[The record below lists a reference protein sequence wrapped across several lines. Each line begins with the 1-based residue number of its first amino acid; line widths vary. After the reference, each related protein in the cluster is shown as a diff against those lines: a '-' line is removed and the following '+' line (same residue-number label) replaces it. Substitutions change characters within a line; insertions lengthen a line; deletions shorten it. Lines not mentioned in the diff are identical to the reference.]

1 MDCDYDPSAAS
12 TSKDKNKK
20 KRNRFDKKG
29 NKIEKPVFDENDKR
43 YEKYA
48 DELYQLDCEDIIDDI
63 PCRFKY
69 REVVPNDFGLS
80 IEEVKII
87 NKKMILFSDFFYL
100 KFTFIGFF
108 CLDFN
113 CERSRIKSLVFTKKS
128 NST

>member
-108 CLDFN
+108 LF
-113 CERSRIKSLVFTKKS
+113 RF
-128 NST
+128 